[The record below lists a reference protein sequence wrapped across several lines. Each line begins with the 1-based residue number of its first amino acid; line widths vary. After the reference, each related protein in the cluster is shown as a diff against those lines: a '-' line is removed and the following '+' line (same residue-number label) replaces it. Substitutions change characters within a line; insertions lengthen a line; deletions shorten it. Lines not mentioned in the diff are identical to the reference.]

1 MQAKRKIVDPTPS
14 RPAAPGETEGWAPS
28 GDASTVSAQSSPA
41 HLMLRDLASRLTEP
55 TVAAG
60 VVALPPEQKWPVPAR
75 LAVIA
80 ALGLTCWAG
89 LLWAAISIL

>member
-1 MQAKRKIVDPTPS
+1 MHAQRKAIDPV
-14 RPAAPGETEGWAPS
+14 RPRGDAPGETEGWAPS
-28 GDASTVSAQSSPA
+28 SDAGAVSAQSSPA

-55 TVAAG
+55 TPTGA
-60 VVALPPEQKWPVPAR
+60 VALPPEQKWPVPAR

-89 LLWAAISIL
+89 LLWIAASIL